1 MDDRE
6 DYDPAMTRRA
16 VPNPSQ
22 ARVAVVTGSNRGLG
36 LETSRQLLARGLRLV
51 MAGRDEEA
59 TERARRSLGA
69 SSERAMAVKMDVTD
83 AATIEAA
90 HRLIVDRMGG
100 VDVLVNNA
108 AVLLFDNA
116 EALSIPPDA
125 YRQTFETNVFGV
137 IETCRIFVPPMAQ
150 RGYGRIVNVSSGA
163 GQLAKMA
170 TYAPA
175 YSMSKAA
182 LNAFTRI
189 LAATYRSR
197 GVLANAVDPGWVRTD
212 MGGPSAPRSVE
223 QGVDTTVWLATLP
236 GDGPTGGFF
245 RDKRAIDW

>member
-1 MDDRE
+1 MHE
-6 DYDPAMTRRA
+6 A
-16 VPNPSQ
+16 
-22 ARVAVVTGSNRGLG
+22 LG
-36 LETSRQLLARGLRLV
+36 
-51 MAGRDEEA
+51 
-59 TERARRSLGA
+59 
-69 SSERAMAVKMDVTD
+69 
-83 AATIEAA
+83 
-90 HRLIVDRMGG
+90 
-100 VDVLVNNA
+100 
-108 AVLLFDNA
+108 

-125 YRQTFETNVFGV
+125 YRQTFETNVIGV
-137 IETCRIFVPPMAQ
+137 IETCSIFVPPMVK

-175 YSMSKAA
+175 YSMSKTAQ
-182 LNAFTRI
+182 NAFTRI
-189 LAATYRSR
+189 LAATYRGR

-236 GDGPTGGFF
+236 DDGPTGGFF